1 MKLQGLNCG
10 VAVNGMQA
18 ERMAREKEEEDEFRR
33 QTMKRFA
40 EQDRLEQMNAQKR
53 RIKVAQHAREVER
66 LIQEK
71 RAMFEAAMVST
82 LSFVK
87 ASVNVLVK
95 GFYPDM
101 GFRCSPYNHHPQSFN
116 MQDRTLVYS
125 GIPGSML
132 LPHALLSTGQTL
144 HHSACSTSCII
155 QSMPHK
161 GDPCWVILHEAL
173 VTWHGMAWH
182 GITVNA
188 PAHTPY
194 KSWHSESWAY
204 LGIP

>member
-33 QTMKRFA
+33 QTMERFA

-82 LSFVK
+82 LSLVK

-101 GFRCSPYNHHPQSFN
+101 GFRCSPYIHIHKPSSTKLQHAGSHACVLRHSRQHAAPPCLAVNRSNFAPLSLLNELHYTKHAPQG
-116 MQDRTLVYS
+116 R
-125 GIPGSML
+125 PL
-132 LPHALLSTGQTL
+132 L
-144 HHSACSTSCII
+144 
-155 QSMPHK
+155 
-161 GDPCWVILHEAL
+161 GDTA
-173 VTWHGMAWH
+173 
-182 GITVNA
+182 
-188 PAHTPY
+188 
-194 KSWHSESWAY
+194 
-204 LGIP
+204 